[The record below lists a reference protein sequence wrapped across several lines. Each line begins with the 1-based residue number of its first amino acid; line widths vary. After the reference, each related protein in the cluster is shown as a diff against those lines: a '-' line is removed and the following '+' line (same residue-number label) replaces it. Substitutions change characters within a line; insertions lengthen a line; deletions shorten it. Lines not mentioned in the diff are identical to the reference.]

1 MDKILKLVEI
11 KRQIRDKEI
20 LEADVDSDL
29 DQSEDEFPDLDKK
42 VFGKDRDVEKLD
54 PFFTTEEAENAPQEV
69 EIRPVMR
76 DGRVPKFQKNIEK
89 IRQKEIE
96 RQRRAEGWYE
106 EQQKAKEE

>member
-29 DQSEDEFPDLDKK
+29 ELNEDACPDLDKK

-54 PFFTTEEAENAPQEV
+54 PFFTTEENAPNEEV

-96 RQRRAEGWYE
+96 KQRRAEGWYE
-106 EQQKAKEE
+106 E